1 VKIVIN
7 RCHGG
12 FGLSD
17 AAIDRYIELK
27 GLKLFKHY
35 DESWKC
41 ISYFTV
47 PYEEYEKV
55 NKNDMTKTEWEGQ
68 SEGWG
73 RYKSSNDLCWSERDI
88 KRNDPILVQVVKELG
103 ELANGTFAELKIVDI
118 PIDVQWTIEEYD
130 GDEWVAEQHRT
141 WR

>member
-1 VKIVIN
+1 MKVVIN

-35 DESWKC
+35 NPQWDMY
-41 ISYFTV
+41 SYFTV

-68 SEGWG
+68 AEGWG
-73 RYKSSNDLCWSERDI
+73 RYKDSNDLCWSERDI

-103 ELANGTFAELKIVDI
+103 ELANGRFAELKLVDI
-118 PIDVQWTIEEYD
+118 PVDVQWTIEEYD

>member
-7 RCHGG
+7 SCHGG

-35 DESWKC
+35 DEQWDTY
-41 ISYFTV
+41 SYFTV
-47 PYEEYEKV
+47 PYEEYEKA
-55 NKNDMTKTEWEGQ
+55 NKNDITKTEWEGQ
-68 SEGWG
+68 SVGWG
-73 RYKSSNDLCWSERDI
+73 RYKASNDLCWSERDI

-103 ELANGTFAELKIVDI
+103 ELANGRFAELKLVDI
-118 PIDVQWTIEEYD
+118 PLDIQWAIEEYD
-130 GDEWVAEQHRT
+130 GDEWVVEKHRT